1 MLHLHLRLPS
11 VPGLVMTKN
20 DQRKL
25 PLRSDVKTTMKIHL
39 VVDVDRP
46 QKVVLYDENGQNVKD
61 VIISVLRKGS
71 FLAKKSFSPSQH
83 LVPSVRVTPR
93 REQVLFGQL
102 APLTSRVSVQVIPH
116 LSERDPLLLLCPPT
130 LMRTRSGIVWPID
143 FTFSFVLIGTYI
155 GEQKSQADIEMK
167 L

>member
-1 MLHLHLRLPS
+1 
-11 VPGLVMTKN
+11 MTKN

-71 FLAKKSFSPSQH
+71 FLAKKSFSPSVTDGRWCRH
-83 LVPSVRVTPR
+83 WATVRGDMATLRYRLSSVRIA
-93 REQVLFGQL
+93 QK
-102 APLTSRVSVQVIPH
+102 VS
-116 LSERDPLLLLCPPT
+116 
-130 LMRTRSGIVWPID
+130 
-143 FTFSFVLIGTYI
+143 
-155 GEQKSQADIEMK
+155 
-167 L
+167 

>member
-1 MLHLHLRLPS
+1 
-11 VPGLVMTKN
+11 MTKN

-102 APLTSRVSVQVIPH
+102 VPPTSRVSVQVMICYLFSYP
-116 LSERDPLLLLCPPT
+116 
-130 LMRTRSGIVWPID
+130 G
-143 FTFSFVLIGTYI
+143 TF
-155 GEQKSQADIEMK
+155 
-167 L
+167 